1 MVTIAG
7 SLGKYHRGTGPEGLI
22 FSENEVMEVALYC
35 SMENFTRKCSV
46 TSV

>member
-22 FSENEVMEVALYC
+22 FSENEVMGGGIILLDG
-35 SMENFTRKCSV
+35 KLH
-46 TSV
+46 